1 MEDVAETLKP
11 PENTPRLGK
20 YLKLSLWIQTS
31 GWGGPHSDNI
41 YYSGAIHKL
50 RDLIPPCHN
59 FFFILK
65 YWIGKK
71 SRNLWMIPCLNIVKW
86 WFSGTI
92 FGATAADSVTLPQI
106 SVLLLSRTDRKL
118 AALHSRRYEGLR
130 LDDWFRKDSAG
141 EKSYAAWCPMG
152 KYLNIEL

>member
-11 PENTPRLGK
+11 PENTPKLGK

-31 GWGGPHSDNI
+31 GWGGPHSYNI

-50 RDLIPPCHN
+50 RDLIPPLSPLLVHFEIPNCE
-59 FFFILK
+59 
-65 YWIGKK
+65 K
-71 SRNLWMIPCLNIVKW
+71 SHNLWMIPCLNIVEW

-92 FGATAADSVTLPQI
+92 FGTTAADSVTLPQI
-106 SVLLLSRTDRKL
+106 SVLLFSRTDRKL

-141 EKSYAAWCPMG
+141 EKSDAAWCPMG